1 MLIIY
6 SSHAYSVKINSFIFY
21 VQVNVYAKFTTPGNI
36 ERVNTFARAVCA
48 EELENIFYSGNE
60 KFDFIIVCLT
70 ILLPFIFLLI
80 FIIFIRNVHDDAI
93 KSFTHPSKHGILVAM
108 SLCGILVSIGVLV
121 FDILACYVVASG
133 NHEYANDITGTPL
146 NLYIVFGT
154 LACDSLFTIP
164 LLFCIVYVFAYNG
177 KNYFKVCCKCDIT
190 CSASEWLKN
199 SLIAIIIGKN
209 TLEKVTRLSDNDVI
223 ALMFSA
229 MLISPLLSFASHI
242 GYILLAWLTEPS
254 KCTTILILF
263 YILTVYFY
271 LSFRK
276 CYKHYARIH
285 ITCSCLEKKVKSNSD
300 NHVYENDIPL
310 VIVNSRSEH
319 KHMSESSANA
329 KTEHLDSKPAEKES
343 STVVTNK
350 PACKSASDESFMGS
364 EMKDERYDCCCLTI
378 DKVEKKHI
386 NTQAFC
392 LLFFFSFFFLGIM
405 VMIVTIIIVL
415 PLSSEELVT
424 YLFNVFQLTIV
435 IISTQVAYELYF
447 GSSFSLKHVFQ
458 KFREVFANKK
468 RRSYNKELVEI
479 ATNHHDYSE
488 IDEATGAFAAEL
500 TDVIVQ
506 KFCDNH

>member
-1 MLIIY
+1 
-6 SSHAYSVKINSFIFY
+6 
-21 VQVNVYAKFTTPGNI
+21 
-36 ERVNTFARAVCA
+36 
-48 EELENIFYSGNE
+48 
-60 KFDFIIVCLT
+60 
-70 ILLPFIFLLI
+70 
-80 FIIFIRNVHDDAI
+80 
-93 KSFTHPSKHGILVAM
+93 M

-133 NHEYANDITGTPL
+133 NHEYANDISGTPL

-154 LACDSLFTIP
+154 LVCDSLFTLP

-199 SLIAIIIGKN
+199 SLMAIIIGKN

-242 GYILLAWLTEPS
+242 GYIMLAWLTEPS

-263 YILTVYFY
+263 YILGVYFY

-276 CYKHYARIH
+276 CYKHYARIY
-285 ITCSCLEKKVKSNSD
+285 ITCNCLERKVKNRGD
-300 NHVYENDIPL
+300 NHIFENDIPL
-310 VIVNSRSEH
+310 VTVNGHSE
-319 KHMSESSANA
+319 KKQANKTA
-329 KTEHLDSKPAEKES
+329 MTEHVDSKPTEKES
-343 STVVTNK
+343 STAITNK
-350 PACKSASDESFMGS
+350 PTPKSASDESFVGS
-364 EMKDERYDCCCLTI
+364 ELKNERYDCCCLTI

-405 VMIVTIIIVL
+405 VMIITIIIVL

-424 YLFNVFQLTIV
+424 YLFNIFQLTIV

-458 KFREVFANKK
+458 KFREVFASKK
-468 RRSYNKELVEI
+468 KRSYNKELVEI
-479 ATNHHDYSE
+479 AGNHHDYSE

-506 KFCDNH
+506 KFCDNNN